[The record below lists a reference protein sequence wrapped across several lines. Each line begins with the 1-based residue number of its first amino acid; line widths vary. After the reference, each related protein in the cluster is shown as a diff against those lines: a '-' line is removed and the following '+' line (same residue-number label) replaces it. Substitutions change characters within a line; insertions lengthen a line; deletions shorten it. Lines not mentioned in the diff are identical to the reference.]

1 MEDLLSGQQGAS
13 VATSTR
19 SRTTNAHSV
28 ARPETLQ
35 EMEVRMLARIAE
47 ARRIDQQNAEVQAI
61 NAEAA
66 ITDPALMNDDNP
78 LWCIICF
85 SLIAEERLMRGWTC
99 HIRKHFICRDCWVKV
114 AFCPSCGEKETRF
127 LEGATPY

>member
-1 MEDLLSGQQGAS
+1 
-13 VATSTR
+13 
-19 SRTTNAHSV
+19 
-28 ARPETLQ
+28 
-35 EMEVRMLARIAE
+35 MLARIAE

-85 SLIAEERLMRGWTC
+85 SVIAEERLMRGWTC
-99 HIRKHFICRDCWVKV
+99 RIRKHFICRDCWVRV
-114 AFCPSCGEKETRF
+114 RFCPSCGEKETRY
-127 LEGATPY
+127 LEGAPPPY